1 MKKID
6 FKSMLI
12 GVLTCACF
20 FLIMGQASN
29 NQNGRYQAIAGSK
42 YEWLYLLD
50 TTNGKACTH
59 ISNPENTY
67 KKKNPD
73 VWNRTPYINAISKP

>member
-12 GVLTCACF
+12 GVLTCTCF
-20 FLIMGQASN
+20 FLIMGQTSN

-50 TTNGKACTH
+50 TTNGKAYTH